1 MTSQADPAQQL
12 RRDEPYCVIARLTA
26 NDADA
31 AALLDAL
38 RQVRPMVQGDSGTA
52 AFAVHRATHDPLVI
66 WVYERYSSEA
76 AYQAHRQELID
87 TGLETRLRPYVA
99 EREVFHLSL
108 DWAE

>member
-1 MTSQADPAQQL
+1 MTSQADTAQQL
-12 RRDEPYCVIARLTA
+12 RQDEPYCVIARLTA

-38 RQVRPMVQGDSGTA
+38 REVRPMVVGDSGTA
-52 AFAVHRATHDPLVI
+52 AFAVHRATDDPLVI

-76 AYQAHRQELID
+76 AYLAHRQELVD
-87 TGLETRLRPYVA
+87 TGLEARLRPYMA